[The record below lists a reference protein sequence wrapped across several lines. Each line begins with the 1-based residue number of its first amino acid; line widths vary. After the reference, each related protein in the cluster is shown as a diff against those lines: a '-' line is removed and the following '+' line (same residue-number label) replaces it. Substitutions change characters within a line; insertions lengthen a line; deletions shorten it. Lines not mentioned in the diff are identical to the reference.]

1 MPSLPPELVKKLD
14 LKRIRAVADYQ
25 FGPGAGEALFPDEVE
40 IVKSRRTGRIKHIY
54 LRGSLLA
61 TMRAEDGLLSL
72 TISGAE
78 RLSPILGERYK
89 VVITEEA
96 APFVAEGRSAF
107 AKHIIK
113 ADPGIRAGDEVLIV
127 APDGRLLAVGRAVLS
142 GREMVVFKRGV
153 AVKVRAGVR
162 ARRGS

>member
-14 LKRIRAVADYQ
+14 LKRVRAVADYQ

-78 RLSPILGERYK
+78 RLSPILDERYK

>member
-96 APFVAEGRSAF
+96 APFVAKGRSAF
-107 AKHIIK
+107 AKHVIK

>member
-72 TISGAE
+72 TIPGAE

>member
-14 LKRIRAVADYQ
+14 LKRVRAVADYQ

-113 ADPGIRAGDEVLIV
+113 ADLGIRAGDEVLIV

>member
-25 FGPGAGEALFPDEVE
+25 FGPGAGEALFPDEVD

-107 AKHIIK
+107 AKHVIK